1 MTTSNHTQECV
12 RAALAAAQWHAMRAQ
27 GPGGQHVN
35 TSATAVHL
43 RLDLD
48 ESGLPEDWRQRLLQL
63 QDGRITPG
71 GHVMIKAQR
80 HRSQAMNREDA
91 FAALRQLL
99 LRGAYAPRARRATQ
113 PTRAAKRRRLQEKRH
128 RGALKAG
135 RASVTR
141 DDG

>member
-1 MTTSNHTQECV
+1 MSNHTQECL
-12 RAALAAAQWHAMRAQ
+12 RAALAAAQWHATRAQ

-43 RLDLD
+43 HLDLD
-48 ESGLPEDWRQRLLQL
+48 ESGLPEGWCQRLLQL

-71 GHVMIKAQR
+71 GRVVIKAQQ

-99 LRGAYAPRARRATQ
+99 LRGAHPQRARRATQ
-113 PTRAAKRRRLQEKRH
+113 PTRASKRRRLQEKRH
-128 RGALKAG
+128 RGAVKAG
-135 RASVTR
+135 RGSVPR